1 MDTKFYHFLK
11 NSRNS
16 LSFRENINFIIK
28 VLCIRK
34 DSWWGRWAPSSA
46 YTFNISKLD
55 FFDFLKAWFKMYNIL
70 FAKI

>member
-16 LSFRENINFIIK
+16 LSFRENIIFIIK